1 MACIH
6 AIVVAGVVR
15 ERDRDVR
22 DRASKFVIF
31 RVSATRAVY
40 MCNVTYIHCNAQIQ
54 EDWR

>member
-40 MCNVTYIHCNAQIQ
+40 MCNLHVSYIHAL
-54 EDWR
+54 